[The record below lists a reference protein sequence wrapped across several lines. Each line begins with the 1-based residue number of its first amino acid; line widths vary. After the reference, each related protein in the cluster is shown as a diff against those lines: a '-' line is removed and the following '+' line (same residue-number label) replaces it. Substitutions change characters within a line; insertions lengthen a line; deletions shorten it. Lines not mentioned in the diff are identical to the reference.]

1 MKSKALRIKEK
12 RTKGF
17 LKFPRKLIEL
27 VLSGDVSDRAFSL
40 YLVIINLAVY
50 SENSSYYGCL
60 ELNPHNLSEIFSKSS
75 NTVSKNFNELLSLG
89 LINKVDKDLI
99 EVINF
104 KKLFDDTQYM
114 EEASSDLVNKVSKM
128 RGEISHMK
136 S

>member
-1 MKSKALRIKEK
+1 
-12 RTKGF
+12 
-17 LKFPRKLIEL
+17 
-27 VLSGDVSDRAFSL
+27 
-40 YLVIINLAVY
+40 
-50 SENSSYYGCL
+50 
-60 ELNPHNLSEIFSKSS
+60 
-75 NTVSKNFNELLSLG
+75 
-89 LINKVDKDLI
+89 LI